1 MIFLHFYV
9 IMSFLHYTP
18 FLLYSALLCGATI
31 EDSNLDL
38 ELRLAPPGMSN
49 SNQEP
54 ESTILNTELTS
65 VPASH
70 DQIEATK
77 VTQTLK
83 RKRGRPK
90 IYSVS
95 VEKRVS

>member
-1 MIFLHFYV
+1 
-9 IMSFLHYTP
+9 MSFLHYTL
-18 FLLYSALLCGATI
+18 FLLYSALLCGATF

-38 ELRLAPPGMSN
+38 ELRLAPPGISN

-70 DQIEATK
+70 DQIEATR
-77 VTQTLK
+77 VIQNL
-83 RKRGRPK
+83 RRIRGRPK
-90 IYSVS
+90 KYSVS
-95 VEKRVS
+95 VEKRIS